1 MQSLCGARTRHH
13 FRWLP
18 AIDNEEMD
26 DIALHP
32 FRALRIH
39 G

>member
-1 MQSLCGARTRHH
+1 MHHH
-13 FRWLP
+13 FRWLQ
-18 AIDNEEMD
+18 AIENEEMD
-26 DIALHP
+26 AIALHP